1 MGPPGG
7 CFWSI
12 FNLKKPKPG
21 KEDCSSGCRI
31 DGGDKNVL
39 GTSGGER
46 IEDVAAVRIQAAVR
60 AFLAKKRSRHEKCAE
75 KFHGLTRGPS
85 VREQATSTLCYLHE
99 WSRIQSEIRARRV
112 HMVTEARLKQK
123 KLENQLKFEAKLH
136 KLEVEW
142 CGGPGTLEEILAKL
156 YQREEAASKRE
167 RALAYAFAH
176 QWRADSGNY
185 LGRTSYYL
193 DKDLG
198 WSWMERWLAVRPW
211 EVRVQPDRKGPVM
224 KQQNRPAKSH
234 ENFIPNRSVPP
245 VRDT

>member
-12 FNLKKPKPG
+12 FSLKKPKPG
-21 KEDCSSGCRI
+21 KAECSSECRI
-31 DGGDKNVL
+31 DGGNKHVL

-46 IEDVAAVRIQAAVR
+46 IQDDAAIRIQTAVR
-60 AFLAKKRSRHEKCAE
+60 AFLARKTSRRLKCME
-75 KFHGLTRGPS
+75 NFHGLTRVLS
-85 VREQATSTLCYLHE
+85 VREKATSTLCYLHE
-99 WSRIQSEIRARRV
+99 WSRIQSEITARRV
-112 HMVTEARLKQK
+112 CMVTEARLMQK

-142 CGGPGTLEEILAKL
+142 CDGPGTLEEILAKL

-167 RALAYAFAH
+167 RALAYAFAR

-193 DKDLG
+193 NKDLG

-211 EVRVQPDRKGPVM
+211 EVRIQPDKKGRGM
-224 KQQNRPAKSH
+224 KQHNKPAKPH
-234 ENFIPNRSVPP
+234 ENTTLNRSVP